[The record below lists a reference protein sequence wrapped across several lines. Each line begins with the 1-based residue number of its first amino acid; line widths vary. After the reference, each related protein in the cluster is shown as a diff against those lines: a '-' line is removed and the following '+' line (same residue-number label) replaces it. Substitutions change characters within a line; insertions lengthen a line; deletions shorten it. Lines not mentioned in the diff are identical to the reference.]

1 MTLAALPTSPRTDPS
16 VRPAL
21 RTVVRREGPRTVI
34 ILRGKVDFSTRPVLA
49 KALLRVIDL
58 PAGDVVIDL
67 AEAEFVDRAAVRVMS
82 VGQQLLVR
90 RGRKLTFRSPSRLSE
105 RALDPFG
112 LTGLIEPREETQ
124 P

>member
-1 MTLAALPTSPRTDPS
+1 MTTSP
-16 VRPAL
+16 A
-21 RTVVRREGPRTVI
+21 
-34 ILRGKVDFSTRPVLA
+34 A
-49 KALLRVIDL
+49 KALLRVIAL

-67 AEAEFVDRAAVRVMS
+67 ADAEFVDRAAVRVMS

-112 LTGLIEPREETQ
+112 LTGLIEAREETQ